1 MGGLSKKSSLLQKLA
16 ISSDVLKI
24 DAGTLFFDDKL
35 SSQPQRIPQAI
46 ITASA
51 MMNAYN
57 YMGYDAVAIGRQD
70 LEAGV
75 DALQN
80 LASKASFPFLSANL
94 FDKKG
99 ALLFNPVAH
108 IERAGMRIAL
118 IGLTGQANIP
128 KTCSDTVKILPWQ
141 EVLPQIIAQIAA
153 DSDLI
158 IILSN
163 LTAPENRAIAKEIP
177 NVHLIFQSGVSSQ
190 NMRPEL
196 INNTLITHAG
206 HDGKYQGQLTIHWT
220 AAQKWQQD
228 DRPLLALQNE
238 YDRLGWFIDKVRKKG
253 GPEVLYKEDA
263 AKIAAFSQK
272 KARHD
277 ELAVQIKELSEGET
291 SNPPPSATYNNHF
304 HPLPPTLADD
314 ATIIKMLQESRKEAN
329 AVRRQTAETQ
339 KLNQYVGSSTCRSCH
354 EAIYLAWA
362 KTPHATSYQT
372 LKNQDQNNNLTC
384 VYCHVTG
391 LDEVTAYLA
400 TSLPEPLK
408 AVGCEVCHG
417 PGKKHAADPSLN
429 PSPTTPVSTLCLSCH
444 TDERDDNFNLQH
456 DVKKIH

>member
-1 MGGLSKKSSLLQKLA
+1 MGGLSKKSTLLQNLTASTA
-16 ISSDVLKI
+16 ILKI
-24 DAGTLFFDDKL
+24 DAGNLFFDEKL
-35 SSQPQRIPQAI
+35 ASQPQRIPQAI

-51 MMNAYN
+51 MVNAYN
-57 YMGYDAVAIGRQD
+57 HMGYDAVAIGSQD
-70 LEAGV
+70 LVAGI
-75 DALQN
+75 DTLQK
-80 LASKASFPFLSANL
+80 LASQASFPFLSANL
-94 FDKKG
+94 FDNKG
-99 ALLFNPVAH
+99 ALVFNSVAH

-118 IGLTGQANIP
+118 IGLTGQTSLP
-128 KTCSDTVKILPWQ
+128 DSCSDTVKILPWQ
-141 EVLPQIIAQIAA
+141 EVLPQLIAQIAA
-153 DSDLI
+153 DSDLM

-163 LTAPENRAIAKEIP
+163 LTAPENREIAQEMA

-190 NMRPEL
+190 NMQPQL
-196 INNTLITHAG
+196 INNTLITQVG
-206 HDGKYQGQLTIHWT
+206 PEGKYQGQLTIHWT
-220 AAQKWQQD
+220 AAQKWHQN

-253 GPEVLYKEDA
+253 GPEILYKEDA
-263 AKIAAFSQK
+263 AKAEAFSQK
-272 KARHD
+272 KARYD
-277 ELAVQIKELSEGET
+277 ELAAQIKELSEGEI
-291 SNPPPSATYNNHF
+291 SKPPPSATYNNHF

-314 ATIIKMLQESRKEAN
+314 ATIIKILQESRKEAN

-339 KLNQYVGSSTCRSCH
+339 KLNQYVGSSACRSCH

-400 TSLPEPLK
+400 TSLPETLK

-417 PGKKHAADPSLN
+417 PGKKHAAEPSLN
-429 PSPTTPVSTLCLSCH
+429 PSPATPVSTLCVSCH
-444 TDERDDNFNLQH
+444 TDERDDNFNFQQ
-456 DVKKIH
+456 DMVKIH